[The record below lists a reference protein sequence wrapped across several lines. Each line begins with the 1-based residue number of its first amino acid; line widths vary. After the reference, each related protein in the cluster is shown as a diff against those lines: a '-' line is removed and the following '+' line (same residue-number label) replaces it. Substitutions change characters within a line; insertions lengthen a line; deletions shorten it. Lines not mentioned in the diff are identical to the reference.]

1 MAVEIKNTK
10 YFYPPRPGNGAGTF
24 SDNIVGLQTVEGG
37 GLTQGNF
44 EFTTGVTE
52 KVNRTFNV
60 GAFSEPMS
68 LDMMGID
75 SLEESRR
82 ILATQFR
89 VYPNYDISQVLNFS
103 MYGSLSERFRVSIT
117 KIINYFPAS
126 LDVLFNNDDFTTG
139 STAYDIVYDS
149 QNDETYFKVDV
160 SRINNPFDIDY
171 SISAATNLSIREIS
185 VSPYRNLYNTYL
197 DYCVSVDDNIFNI
210 LAFVPSE
217 TLSLGYIQF
226 YVSGTPFGTT
236 ATTYNNDFEI
246 RPNDF
251 IVDKVFQESFD
262 EVEKFLLN
270 RLVRPEYTAVFQ
282 VPQQNEF
289 GQTYTE
295 YKQVTWPKQG
305 RWNLDIRSFLFD
317 NYLEEIQAIAVNLDS
332 FKTNLISRF
341 LVTDSLKEFDTLGHK
356 VEKIFQIYGRS
367 FDQIKQ
373 FIDGLAYMNSVNY
386 NPSNDIPSELLVNL
400 SRTLGWSSNFSPIT
414 NEDFLGSV
422 FGNTSTPTYPGYAR
436 ALTPTELNYAYYR
449 NLILN
454 ASYLFK
460 SKGTRRS
467 IEFLLRL
474 IGAPDSLIE
483 FNEHIYLADQK
494 INLDQFEN
502 QWAQISGGTYVDNV
516 PSYLPGE
523 TYKIRGQLYTA
534 FTSTATYQ
542 DVSVRLNDYPIDA
555 EGYPKAPAN
564 TETFFFQIGSGW
576 YETTPQHRSPDE
588 VQLTGNVFTGQN
600 YNIQTQLTPFSY
612 GQTYLNRYRDF
623 PYMNEGFKLQKV
635 VDNNKSWLSDDEKI
649 RVSTQGDYNAYYFVD
664 NEKLV
669 LNVKNVD
676 IFLNPAQGI
685 LYDVWEQSR
694 EYDYPI
700 PESGYTVNYPTVE
713 TFSEQS
719 VMPFTATFSLFNE
732 PIITSTQTNVDTTYI
747 NPEPKKKTFF
757 EFSQTFW
764 ENMINTRN
772 RQYISD
778 GKTGGYP
785 TLQSIFW
792 KYLESEQTVGLP
804 NNKYTYQKLIDYVNG
819 IGPYWTKLV
828 EQMVPA
834 STIWNGGVRL
844 ENSILNKQKFVYR
857 RQRGCQFI
865 LVPVEPCFIISDIF
879 NYTCNTEHAEFNIY
893 PWFNGDV
900 TVSNFSSILGNRVNN
915 MLAESGLT
923 LNQCYLN
930 SVLSDWYVDLSIN
943 EVQIIKEYFY
953 TGYGITDV
961 PTNAQWRNALINYL
975 PQLYDYG
982 YTYSLEGNILTITNL
997 TCLTQN
1003 IVDTV
1008 SLNVG
1013 INININCTE

>member
-1 MAVEIKNTK
+1 MAVEIKDTK
-10 YFYPPRPGNGAGTF
+10 YFYPPRPGSGAGTF

-52 KVNRTFNV
+52 KVNRVFNV

-75 SLEESRR
+75 NLEESRR
-82 ILATQFR
+82 IMATQFR
-89 VYPNYDISQVLNFS
+89 VYPNYDVSQVLNFS
-103 MYGSLSERFRVSIT
+103 MYGSLSKRFSVSIT
-117 KIINYFPAS
+117 RIINYFPAS
-126 LDVLFNNDDFTTG
+126 LDVMFNNDEFTTG
-139 STAYDIVYDS
+139 NTAYDIVYDT
-149 QNDETYFKVDV
+149 QNDETYFKVNVD
-160 SRINNPFDIDY
+160 RINNPFDIDY
-171 SISAATNLSIREIS
+171 SISATTNLSIREIT

-197 DYCVSVDDNIFNI
+197 DYCVSINDDIFKV

-217 TLSLGYIQF
+217 TLSSGYIQF
-226 YVSGTPFGTT
+226 YVSGSPFGVS
-236 ATTYNNDFEI
+236 ATTINDDFQI
-246 RPNDF
+246 RPNDY

-262 EVEKFLLN
+262 EVEKFLVN

-282 VPQQNEF
+282 VPQQNEY

-305 RWNLDIRSFLFD
+305 TWNLDIRSFLFD

-341 LVTDSLKEFDTLGHK
+341 LITDSLKEFDTLGQK

-400 SRTLGWSSNFSPIT
+400 ARTLGWSSNFSPIT
-414 NEDFLGSV
+414 NEDFLSSV

-483 FNEHIYLADQK
+483 YNEHIYLADQR
-494 INLDQFEN
+494 INLEQFN
-502 QWAQISGGTYVDNV
+502 TQWASISGGTYVNDV
-516 PSYLPGE
+516 PSYLPDE
-523 TYKIRGQLYTA
+523 TYKIKGQLYTA

-542 DVSVRLNDYPIDA
+542 DVNIRLEDYPIDA
-555 EGYPKAPAN
+555 EGYPNAPVN
-564 TETFFFQIGSGW
+564 TETFFFQIGAGW
-576 YETTPQHRSPDE
+576 YETTPQHRSPDQ
-588 VQLTGNVFTGQN
+588 VQLTGNVYTGQN
-600 YNIQTQLTPFSY
+600 YDIQAQLTPFTY

-649 RVSTQGDYNAYYFVD
+649 RVSTQGDYNAYYYVD

-676 IFLNPAQGI
+676 IFLNPAQG
-685 LYDVWEQSR
+685 LVYDVWEQSR
-694 EYDYPI
+694 QYDYPI
-700 PESGYTVNYPTVE
+700 PESGLTVGYPV
-713 TFSEQS
+713 
-719 VMPFTATFSLFNE
+719 PGG
-732 PIITSTQTNVDTTYI
+732 VDWTYVD
-747 NPEPKKKTFF
+747 PQPKKKTFF

-792 KYLESEQTVGLP
+792 KYIESEQTVGIP

-834 STIWNGGVRL
+834 TTIWNGGVRL
-844 ENSILNKQKFVYR
+844 ENSIFNKQKFVYR

-865 LVPVEPCFIISDIF
+865 PVPVDPCYIISNIF
-879 NYTCNTEHAEFNIY
+879 DYTCNTEYADFNIY

-900 TVSNFSSILGNRVNN
+900 TVSNFSSILGNRIDY
-915 MLAESGLT
+915 MLGQSGLT
-923 LNQCYLN
+923 LNQCYQN
-930 SVLSDWYVDLSIN
+930 SVISDWYVDLTIN
-943 EVQIIKEYFY
+943 GEQIIKESFY
-953 TGYGITDV
+953 TGYGISDV
-961 PTNAQWRNALINYL
+961 PTDSQWRNALINYL
-975 PQLYDYG
+975 PQLYNYG
-982 YTYSLEGNILTITNL
+982 YTYYLNGNTLTITNL

-1008 SLNVG
+1008 LLNVG

>member
-1 MAVEIKNTK
+1 MAVDIKNTK
-10 YFYPPRPGNGAGTF
+10 YFYPPRPGSGAGTF

-60 GAFSEPMS
+60 GAFSEPIS
-68 LDMMGID
+68 LDMLGID
-75 SLEESRR
+75 DLEQSRR

-103 MYGSLSERFRVSIT
+103 MYGSLSKRFSVSIT

-126 LDVLFNNDDFTTG
+126 LDVMFNNDFYVTAN
-139 STAYDIVYDS
+139 TAYDIVYDT
-149 QNDETYFKVDV
+149 QNDDTYFKVNVD
-160 SRINNPFDIDY
+160 RINNPFDIDY
-171 SISAATNLSIREIS
+171 SISAATNLSIREII

-197 DYCVSVDDNIFNI
+197 DYCISINDNIYKV
-210 LAFVPSE
+210 LSFVPSE
-217 TLSLGYIQF
+217 TLSLGYLQF
-226 YVSGTPFGTT
+226 YVSGAPFGTT
-236 ATTYNNDFEI
+236 ATTINDDYQI
-246 RPNDF
+246 RPNDY

-262 EVEKFLLN
+262 EVEKFLVN

-282 VPQQNEF
+282 VPQQNEY
-289 GQTYTE
+289 GQTYTD
-295 YKQVTWPKQG
+295 YQQVTWPKQG
-305 RWNLDIRSFLFD
+305 TWNLDIRSFLFD
-317 NYLEEIQAIAVNLDS
+317 NYLEQIQSIAVNLDS

-341 LVTDSLKEFDTLGHK
+341 LVSDSLKEFDTLGRK

-483 FNEHIYLADQK
+483 YNEHIYLADQK
-494 INLDQFEN
+494 INLDQFYT

-523 TYKIRGQLYTA
+523 TYKVKGQLYTA

-542 DVSVRLNDYPIDA
+542 NVNILLEDYPMDA
-555 EGYPKAPAN
+555 EGYPKAPVN
-564 TETFFFQIGSGW
+564 TETYFFQIGAGW

-588 VQLTGNVFTGQN
+588 VQLTGNVYTGQN
-600 YNIQTQLTPFSY
+600 YNIQTQLTPFTY
-612 GQTYLNRYRDF
+612 GQTYLNRYRNF
-623 PYMNEGFKLQKV
+623 PYMNEGFKLEKV
-635 VDNNKSWLSDDEKI
+635 VDNNKSWLSTDDKI

-676 IFLNPAQGI
+676 IFLNPAQGL

-694 EYDYPI
+694 QYDYPI
-700 PESGYTVNYPTVE
+700 PESGLTVGYPV
-713 TFSEQS
+713 
-719 VMPFTATFSLFNE
+719 PGG
-732 PIITSTQTNVDTTYI
+732 VDWTYV

-764 ENMINTRN
+764 ENMVNTRN
-772 RQYISD
+772 RQYITD

-792 KYLESEQTVGLP
+792 KYIESEQTVGLP

-834 STIWNGGVRL
+834 TTIWNGGVRL

-857 RQRGCQFI
+857 RQRGCQF
-865 LVPVEPCFIISDIF
+865 VPVAVDPCYIISNIF
-879 NYTCNTEHAEFNIY
+879 DYTCNTEYADFNIY

-900 TVSNFSSILGNRVNN
+900 NVSNFSSILVNRVNN
-915 MLAESGLT
+915 MLAQSGLT
-923 LNQCYLN
+923 LNQCSQN
-930 SVLSDWYVDLSIN
+930 SVLSDWYVDLEIN
-943 EVQIIKEYFY
+943 GQQIIKDSFY
-953 TGYGITDV
+953 TGYGMMDV
-961 PTNAQWRNALINYL
+961 PTNTQWRNALINYL
-975 PQLYDYG
+975 PQLYNYG
-982 YTYSLEGNILTITNL
+982 YTYYLNGNTLTITNL
-997 TCLTQN
+997 SCLTQN

-1013 INININCTE
+1013 INISINCS

>member
-1 MAVEIKNTK
+1 MAVTTKNTK

-68 LDMMGID
+68 LDMMNID
-75 SLEESRR
+75 SLEQSRA

-89 VYPNYDISQVLNFS
+89 VYPNYDVSQVLNFS
-103 MYGSLSERFRVSIT
+103 MYGSLSKRFSVSIT
-117 KIINYFPAS
+117 RIINYFPAS
-126 LDVLFNNDDFTTG
+126 VDVMFNNDSFNTG
-139 STAYDIVYDS
+139 FTAYDISYDI
-149 QNDETYFKVDV
+149 QTDETYFKVNVD
-160 SRINNPFDIDY
+160 RFNNPFDIDY
-171 SISAATNLSIREIS
+171 SVSAATNLSVREIT
-185 VSPYRNLYNTYL
+185 VSQYRNLYNTYL
-197 DYCVSVDDNIFNI
+197 DYCVSINDNIYQV
-210 LAFVPSE
+210 LSFVPSE
-217 TLSLGYIQF
+217 TLSLGYLQF
-226 YVSGTPFGTT
+226 YVSGAPFGTS
-236 ATTYNNDFEI
+236 ATTITDDYQI
-246 RPNDF
+246 RPNDY

-262 EVEKFLLN
+262 EVEKFLVN
-270 RLVRPEYTAVFQ
+270 RLVRPEYTAAFQ
-282 VPQQNEF
+282 VPQQNEY
-289 GQTYTE
+289 GQIYTE
-295 YKQVTWPKQG
+295 YRQVTWPKQG
-305 RWNLDIRSFLFD
+305 PWNLDISSFLFD
-317 NYLEEIQAIAVNLDS
+317 EYLTQIQEIAVNLDS

-341 LVTDSLKEFDTLGHK
+341 LITDSLKEFDTLGQK

-400 SRTLGWSSNFSPIT
+400 ARTLGWSSNFSPIT
-414 NEDFLGSV
+414 NENFLSSV

-483 FNEHIYLADQK
+483 YNEHIYLADQK
-494 INLDQFEN
+494 INLDQFYT
-502 QWAQISGGTYVDNV
+502 QFAQISGGTYVDTV
-516 PSYLPGE
+516 PAYLPGD
-523 TYKIRGQLYTA
+523 TYKIKGHLYTA
-534 FTSTATYQ
+534 FTSSATYQ
-542 DVSVRLNDYPIDA
+542 SVNVRLSDYPIDA

-564 TETFFFQIGSGW
+564 TETFFFQIGAGW
-576 YETTPQHRSPDE
+576 YETTSQHRSPDE
-588 VQLTGNVFTGQN
+588 VQLTGNVYTGQN
-600 YNIQTQLTPFSY
+600 YNIQTQLTPFTY
-612 GQTYLNRYRDF
+612 GQTYLNRYRQF
-623 PYMNEGFKLQKV
+623 PYINEGFKLEKV
-635 VDNNKSWLSDDEKI
+635 VDNNKSWLADDDKI

-676 IFLNPAQGI
+676 IFMNPAQGL
-685 LYDVWEQSR
+685 LYDVWVQSR
-694 EYDYPI
+694 QYDYPI
-700 PESGYTVNYPTVE
+700 PESGLTVGYPV
-713 TFSEQS
+713 
-719 VMPFTATFSLFNE
+719 PGG
-732 PIITSTQTNVDTTYI
+732 VDWTYI

-772 RQYISD
+772 RQYITD

-792 KYLESEQTVGLP
+792 KYIESEQTVGLP

-834 STIWNGGVRL
+834 TTIWNGGVRL

-865 LVPVEPCFIISDIF
+865 PVPVEPCFIISNIF
-879 NYTCNTEHAEFNIY
+879 NYTCNTEYVDFSIY
-893 PWFNGDV
+893 PWFNGDL
-900 TVSNFSSILGNRVNN
+900 TVSNFSSILVNRVNN
-915 MLAESGLT
+915 MLAQSGLT
-923 LNQCYLN
+923 LNQCQQN
-930 SVLSDWYVDLSIN
+930 SVLTDWYVDLTIDGQ
-943 EVQIIKEYFY
+943 QIIKEYFY
-953 TGYGITDV
+953 TGYGMSDV
-961 PTNAQWRNALINYL
+961 PTNTQWRNALINYL
-975 PQLYDYG
+975 PQLYNYG
-982 YTYSLEGNILTITNL
+982 YTYYLNGNTLTVTNL
-997 TCLTQN
+997 ACLTSN
-1003 IVDTV
+1003 VIDTI

-1013 INININCTE
+1013 INININCS

>member
-1 MAVEIKNTK
+1 MAVNIKDTK
-10 YFYPPRPGNGAGTF
+10 YFYPPRPGSGAGTF

-52 KVNRTFNV
+52 KVNRVFNV

-75 SLEESRR
+75 NLEESRR
-82 ILATQFR
+82 IMATQFR
-89 VYPNYDISQVLNFS
+89 VYPNYDVSQVLNFS
-103 MYGSLSERFRVSIT
+103 MYGSLSKRFSVSIT
-117 KIINYFPAS
+117 RIINYFPAS
-126 LDVLFNNDDFTTG
+126 LDVMFNNDEFTTG
-139 STAYDIVYDS
+139 NTAYDIVYDT
-149 QNDETYFKVDV
+149 QNDETYFKVNVD
-160 SRINNPFDIDY
+160 RINNPFDIDY
-171 SISAATNLSIREIS
+171 SVSATTNLSIREII

-197 DYCVSVDDNIFNI
+197 DYCVSINDDIFKV
-210 LAFVPSE
+210 LAFIPSE
-217 TLSLGYIQF
+217 TLSSGYIQF
-226 YVSGTPFGTT
+226 YVSGSPFGVS
-236 ATTYNNDFEI
+236 ATTINDDFQI
-246 RPNDF
+246 RPNDY

-262 EVEKFLLN
+262 EVEKFLVN

-282 VPQQNEF
+282 VPQQNEY

-305 RWNLDIRSFLFD
+305 TWNLDIRSFLFD
-317 NYLEEIQAIAVNLDS
+317 NYLEEIQAISINLDS

-341 LVTDSLKEFDTLGHK
+341 LITDSLKEFDTLGQK

-400 SRTLGWSSNFSPIT
+400 ARTLGWSSNFSPIT
-414 NEDFLGSV
+414 NEDFLSSV

-483 FNEHIYLADQK
+483 YNEHIYLADQR
-494 INLDQFEN
+494 INLEQFN
-502 QWAQISGGTYVDNV
+502 TQWASISGGTYVNDV
-516 PSYLPGE
+516 PSYLPDE
-523 TYKIRGQLYTA
+523 TYKIKGQLYTA

-542 DVSVRLNDYPIDA
+542 DVNVMLGDYPIDA
-555 EGYPKAPAN
+555 EGYPNAPAN
-564 TETFFFQIGSGW
+564 TETFFFQIGAGW
-576 YETTPQHRSPDE
+576 YEVTPQHRSPDQ
-588 VQLTGNVFTGQN
+588 VQLTGNVYTGQN
-600 YNIQTQLTPFSY
+600 YNIQTQLTPFTY

-649 RVSTQGDYNAYYFVD
+649 RVSTQGDYNAYYYVD

-685 LYDVWEQSR
+685 VYDVWEQSR
-694 EYDYPI
+694 QYDYPI
-700 PESGYTVNYPTVE
+700 PESGLTVGYPV
-713 TFSEQS
+713 
-719 VMPFTATFSLFNE
+719 PGG
-732 PIITSTQTNVDTTYI
+732 VDWTYV
-747 NPEPKKKTFF
+747 NPQPKKKTFF

-792 KYLESEQTVGLP
+792 KYIESEQTVGIP

-834 STIWNGGVRL
+834 TTIWNGGVRL
-844 ENSILNKQKFVYR
+844 ENSIFNKQKFVYR

-865 LVPVEPCFIISDIF
+865 LVPVDSCYIISNIF
-879 NYTCNTEHAEFNIY
+879 DYTCNTEYADFNIY

-900 TVSNFSSILGNRVNN
+900 TVSNFSSILGNRINS
-915 MLAESGLT
+915 MLGQSGLT
-923 LNQCYLN
+923 LNQCYQN
-930 SVLSDWYVDLSIN
+930 SVLTDWYVDLKIN
-943 EVQIIKEYFY
+943 NEQIIQELFY
-953 TGYGITDV
+953 TGYGMSDV
-961 PTNAQWRNALINYL
+961 PTSSQWKNALLNYL
-975 PQLYDYG
+975 PQLYNYG
-982 YTYSLEGNILTITNL
+982 YTFNLPSNTLTISNL
-997 TCLTQN
+997 ACLTQN
-1003 IVDTV
+1003 VADTV
-1008 SLNVG
+1008 LLNVG
-1013 INININCTE
+1013 LNININCTQ

>member
-1 MAVEIKNTK
+1 MAVDIKDTK

-52 KVNRTFNV
+52 KVNRVFNV

-82 ILATQFR
+82 IMATQFR

-103 MYGSLSERFRVSIT
+103 MYGSLSKRFSVSIT
-117 KIINYFPAS
+117 RIINYFPAS
-126 LDVLFNNDDFTTG
+126 LDVMFNNDDYTTG
-139 STAYDIVYDS
+139 NTAYDIVYDS
-149 QNDETYFKVDV
+149 QNDETYFKVNVD
-160 SRINNPFDIDY
+160 RINNPLDIDY
-171 SISAATNLSIREIS
+171 SISAATNLSIREIE

-197 DYCVSVDDNIFNI
+197 DYCVSINDNIFEV
-210 LAFVPSE
+210 LSFTPSE
-217 TLSLGYIQF
+217 TLSSGYIQF
-226 YVSGTPFGTT
+226 YVSGAPFGTT
-236 ATTYNNDFEI
+236 ATTLNDDFQI

-262 EVEKFLLN
+262 EIEKFLVN

-295 YKQVTWPKQG
+295 YQQVTWPKQG
-305 RWNLDIRSFLFD
+305 PWNLDIRSFLFD
-317 NYLEEIQAIAVNLDS
+317 RYLEQIQAIAVNLDS

-341 LVTDSLKEFDTLGHK
+341 LITDSLKEFYTLGQK

-400 SRTLGWSSNFSPIT
+400 ARTLGWSSNFSPIT
-414 NEDFLGSV
+414 NDDFLSSV

-483 FNEHIYLADQK
+483 YNEYIYLADQR
-494 INLDQFEN
+494 INLDQFET
-502 QWAQISGGTYVDNV
+502 QWASISGGTYANNV

-523 TYKIRGQLYTA
+523 TYKIKGQLYTA

-542 DVSVRLNDYPIDA
+542 DVSIRLEDYPMDA
-555 EGYPKAPAN
+555 LGYPKAPAN
-564 TETFFFQIGSGW
+564 TETFFFQIGAGW
-576 YETTPQHRSPDE
+576 YETTPQHRSPDQ
-588 VQLTGNVFTGQN
+588 VQLTGDVYTGQN
-600 YNIQTQLTPFSY
+600 YSIQTQLTPFTY

-635 VDNNKSWLSDDEKI
+635 VDNNKSWLSDDDRI
-649 RVSTQGDYNAYYFVD
+649 RVSTQGDYNAYYYVD

-685 LYDVWEQSR
+685 VYDVWNQSVQ
-694 EYDYPI
+694 YDYPI
-700 PESGYTVNYPTVE
+700 PETGLTVNYPVPGG
-713 TFSEQS
+713 
-719 VMPFTATFSLFNE
+719 VD
-732 PIITSTQTNVDTTYI
+732 STYV

-772 RQYISD
+772 RQYITD

-792 KYLESEQTVGLP
+792 KYIESEQTVGIP

-834 STIWNGGVRL
+834 TTIWNGGVRL
-844 ENSILNKQKFVYR
+844 ENSIFNKQKFVYR
-857 RQRGCQFI
+857 RQRGCQF
-865 LVPVEPCFIISDIF
+865 VPVPVDPCYIISNIF
-879 NYTCNTEHAEFNIY
+879 DYTCTTEYADFNIY

-900 TVSNFSSILGNRVNN
+900 TVSNFSSILGNRIDN
-915 MLAESGLT
+915 MLAQSGLT
-923 LNQCYLN
+923 LNQCYEN
-930 SVLSDWYVDLSIN
+930 SVLTDWYVDLTIN
-943 EVQIIKEYFY
+943 GEVIIKESFY
-953 TGYGITDV
+953 TGYGISDV
-961 PTNAQWRNALINYL
+961 PTNTQWRNALINYL
-975 PQLYDYG
+975 PELYNYG
-982 YTYSLEGNILTITNL
+982 YTYYLNGNILTITNL
-997 TCLTQN
+997 ACLTQN
-1003 IVDTV
+1003 ILDTV

-1013 INININCTE
+1013 INISINCTQ

>member
-1 MAVEIKNTK
+1 MAVETKNTK
-10 YFYPPRPGNGAGTF
+10 FFYPPRPGSGAGTF

-68 LDMMGID
+68 LDMLGID
-75 SLEESRR
+75 DLLESRR

-103 MYGSLSERFRVSIT
+103 MYGSLSKRFSVSIT

-126 LDVLFNNDDFTTG
+126 LDVLFNNDEYVTG
-139 STAYDIVYDS
+139 NTAYDIVYDVP
-149 QNDETYFKVDV
+149 NDETYFKVNVD
-160 SRINNPFDIDY
+160 RINNPFDIDY
-171 SISAATNLSIREIS
+171 SISATTNLSIREIN

-197 DYCVSVDDNIFNI
+197 DYCVSINDNIFNLI
-210 LAFVPSE
+210 GFIPSD
-217 TLSLGYIQF
+217 TLSSGFIQF
-226 YVSGTPFGTT
+226 FVSGSPFGTT
-236 ATTYNNDFEI
+236 ATTITDDFQI

-251 IVDKVFQESFD
+251 VVDKTFQESFD
-262 EVEKFLLN
+262 EIEQFLLN

-282 VPQQNEF
+282 VPQQNEY

-295 YKQVTWPKQG
+295 YQQVTWPKQG
-305 RWNLDIRSFLFD
+305 TWNLDIRSFLFD
-317 NYLEEIQAIAVNLDS
+317 DYLEQIQAIAVNLDS

-341 LVTDSLKEFDTLGHK
+341 LITDSLKEFDTLGQK
-356 VEKIFQIYGRS
+356 VEKVFQIYGRS

-400 SRTLGWSSNFSPIT
+400 ARTLGWSSNFSPIT
-414 NEDFLGSV
+414 NEDFLSSV

-467 IEFLLRL
+467 VEFLLRL

-483 FNEHIYLADQK
+483 YNEHIYLADQT
-494 INLDQFEN
+494 INLDQFYN
-502 QWAQISGGTYVDNV
+502 QWAQISGGTYVNNV
-516 PSYLPGE
+516 PSYLPGD

-534 FTSTATYQ
+534 FTSNAIYQ
-542 DVSVRLNDYPIDA
+542 DVSIRLEDYPMDA
-555 EGYPKAPAN
+555 EGYPKAPVN
-564 TETFFFQIGSGW
+564 TEDYFFQIGAGW

-588 VQLTGNVFTGQN
+588 VVITGNVYTGQN
-600 YNIQTQLTPFSY
+600 FDIQTQLMPFTY
-612 GQTYLNRYRDF
+612 GQTYLNRFRDF

-635 VDNNKSWLSDDEKI
+635 IDNNKSWLADDDRI
-649 RVSTQGDYNAYYFVD
+649 RISTQGDYNAYYFVD

-669 LNVKNVD
+669 LNVKNID
-676 IFLNPAQGI
+676 LFLNPAQG
-685 LYDVWEQSR
+685 LVYDVWEQSR
-694 EYDYPI
+694 QYDYPI
-700 PESGYTVNYPTVE
+700 PESGLTVGYPVPGGVDW
-713 TFSEQS
+713 TF
-719 VMPFTATFSLFNE
+719 
-732 PIITSTQTNVDTTYI
+732 I

-792 KYLESEQTVGLP
+792 KYIESEQTVGLP

-828 EQMVPA
+828 EQMIPA
-834 STIWNGGVRL
+834 TTIWNGGVRL
-844 ENSILNKQKFVYR
+844 ENSIFNKQKFVYR
-857 RQRGCQFI
+857 RQRGCQF
-865 LVPVEPCFIISDIF
+865 VPVPVDPCFIISNIF
-879 NYTCNTEHAEFNIY
+879 DYTCNTEYVDFNIY
-893 PWFNGDV
+893 PWFNGDL
-900 TVSNFSSILGNRVNN
+900 TVSNFNSILSNRVNN
-915 MLAESGLT
+915 MLSESGLT
-923 LNQCYLN
+923 LNQCYEN
-930 SVLSDWYVDLSIN
+930 SVLSNWYVDLTIN
-943 EVQIIKEYFY
+943 GEEIIKEPFY
-953 TGYGITDV
+953 VGYGLNDV
-961 PTNAQWRNALINYL
+961 PTNSQWRNALINYL
-975 PQLYDYG
+975 PQLYNYG
-982 YTYSLEGNILTITNL
+982 YTYYLNGNTLTITNL
-997 TCLTQN
+997 SCLTSN
-1003 IVDTV
+1003 LVETV
-1008 SLNVG
+1008 LLNVG
-1013 INININCTE
+1013 INISINCTQ

>member
-1 MAVEIKNTK
+1 MAVDTTNTK
-10 YFYPPRPGNGAGTF
+10 YFYPPRPGSGAGTF

-60 GAFSEPMS
+60 GAFSETMS
-68 LDMMGID
+68 LEMMGID
-75 SLEESRR
+75 DLLESRR

-103 MYGSLSERFRVSIT
+103 MYGSLSKRFSVSIT

-126 LDVLFNNDDFTTG
+126 LDVLFNNDEYVTG
-139 STAYDIVYDS
+139 NTAYDISYDV
-149 QNDETYFKVDV
+149 QNDETYFKVNVD
-160 SRINNPFDIDY
+160 RINNPFDIDY
-171 SISAATNLSIREIS
+171 SISAATNLSIREIT

-197 DYCVSVDDNIFNI
+197 DYCVSINDDIFKVI
-210 LAFVPSE
+210 GFTPSD
-217 TLSLGYIQF
+217 TLSSGYIQF
-226 YVSGTPFGTT
+226 YVSGAPFGTT
-236 ATTYNNDFEI
+236 ATTITDDFQI
-246 RPNDF
+246 RPNDY
-251 IVDKVFQESFD
+251 IVDKTFQESFD
-262 EVEKFLLN
+262 EIEQFLLN

-282 VPQQNEF
+282 VPQQNEY

-305 RWNLDIRSFLFD
+305 PWNLDIRSFLFD
-317 NYLEEIQAIAVNLDS
+317 DYLEQIQAIAVNLDS

-341 LVTDSLKEFDTLGHK
+341 LITDSLKEFDTLGQK
-356 VEKIFQIYGRS
+356 VEKVFQIYGRS

-373 FIDGLAYMNSVNY
+373 FIDGLAYMTSVNY

-400 SRTLGWSSNFSPIT
+400 ARTLGWSSNFSPIT
-414 NEDFLGSV
+414 NEDFLSSV

-467 IEFLLRL
+467 VEFLLRL

-483 FNEHIYLADQK
+483 YNEHIYLADQK
-494 INLDQFEN
+494 INLDQFYN

-516 PSYLPGE
+516 PSYLPGD

-542 DVSVRLNDYPIDA
+542 DVSIRLEDYPMDA
-555 EGYPKAPAN
+555 EGYPKAPVN
-564 TETFFFQIGSGW
+564 TETYFFQIGAGW

-588 VQLTGNVFTGQN
+588 VQLTGNVYTGQN
-600 YNIQTQLTPFSY
+600 YDIQTQLTPFTY

-635 VDNNKSWLSDDEKI
+635 VDNNKSWLADDDKI

-676 IFLNPAQGI
+676 IFLNPAQG
-685 LYDVWEQSR
+685 LVYDVWDQSVK
-694 EYDYPI
+694 YDYPI
-700 PESGYTVNYPTVE
+700 PESGLTVGYPV
-713 TFSEQS
+713 
-719 VMPFTATFSLFNE
+719 PGG
-732 PIITSTQTNVDTTYI
+732 VDWTYV

-772 RQYISD
+772 RLYISD

-819 IGPYWTKLV
+819 IGPYWTKLI
-828 EQMVPA
+828 EQMIPA
-834 STIWNGGVRL
+834 TTIWNGGVRL
-844 ENSILNKQKFVYR
+844 ENSIFHKQKFVYR
-857 RQRGCQFI
+857 RQRGCQF
-865 LVPVEPCFIISDIF
+865 VPVPVDPCFIISNIF
-879 NYTCNTEHAEFNIY
+879 DYTCNTEYADFNIY
-893 PWFNGDV
+893 PWFNGDLN
-900 TVSNFSSILGNRVNN
+900 VSNFDSILSNRVNN
-915 MLAESGLT
+915 MLSESGLT
-923 LNQCYLN
+923 LTQCYEN
-930 SVLSDWYVDLSIN
+930 SVISDWYVDLTISG
-943 EVQIIKEYFY
+943 EQIIKEPFY
-953 TGYGITDV
+953 TGYGINDV
-961 PTNAQWRNALINYL
+961 PTNSQWRNALINYL
-975 PQLYDYG
+975 PQLYNYG
-982 YTYSLEGNILTITNL
+982 YTYYLNGNTLTITNL
-997 TCLTQN
+997 SCLTN
-1003 IVDTV
+1003 NFVDTV
-1008 SLNVG
+1008 LLNVG
-1013 INININCTE
+1013 INININCTQ

>member
-1 MAVEIKNTK
+1 
-10 YFYPPRPGNGAGTF
+10 
-24 SDNIVGLQTVEGG
+24 
-37 GLTQGNF
+37 
-44 EFTTGVTE
+44 
-52 KVNRTFNV
+52 
-60 GAFSEPMS
+60 MS

-75 SLEESRR
+75 NLEESRR
-82 ILATQFR
+82 IMATQFR

-103 MYGSLSERFRVSIT
+103 MYGSLSKRFSVSIT
-117 KIINYFPAS
+117 RIINYFPAS
-126 LDVLFNNDDFTTG
+126 LDVMFNNDDFTTG
-139 STAYDIVYDS
+139 NTAYDIVYDA
-149 QNDETYFKVDV
+149 QADETYFKVNVD
-160 SRINNPFDIDY
+160 RINNPFDIDY
-171 SISAATNLSIREIS
+171 SISATTNLSVREIS

-197 DYCVSVDDNIFNI
+197 DYCVSINDNIFQI

-217 TLSLGYIQF
+217 TLSSGEIQF
-226 YVSGTPFGTT
+226 YVSGAPFGVS
-236 ATTYNNDFEI
+236 ATTINDDFEI
-246 RPNDF
+246 RPNDY
-251 IVDKVFQESFD
+251 IVDKVFLESFD
-262 EVEKFLLN
+262 EVEKFLVN

-289 GQTYTE
+289 GQVYTE

-305 RWNLDIRSFLFD
+305 TWNLDIRSFLFD
-317 NYLEEIQAIAVNLDS
+317 SYLEEIQAIAINLDS

-341 LVTDSLKEFDTLGHK
+341 LITDSLKEFDTLGQK

-367 FDQIKQ
+367 FDQVKQ

-400 SRTLGWSSNFSPIT
+400 ARTLGWSSNFSPIT
-414 NEDFLGSV
+414 NEDFLSSV

-483 FNEHIYLADQK
+483 YNEHIYLADQR
-494 INLDQFEN
+494 INLDQFYT
-502 QWAQISGGTYVDNV
+502 QWASISGGTYVNDV

-523 TYKIRGQLYTA
+523 TYKVKGQLYTA

-542 DVSVRLNDYPIDA
+542 DVAIRLDDYPMDA
-555 EGYPKAPAN
+555 EGYPNAPAN
-564 TETFFFQIGSGW
+564 TETFFFQIGAGW
-576 YETTPQHRSPDE
+576 YEVTPQHRSPDQ

-600 YNIQTQLTPFSY
+600 YNIQTQLTPFTY

-635 VDNNKSWLSDDEKI
+635 VDNNKSWLSDDDRI

-685 LYDVWEQSR
+685 VYDVWNQSVQ
-694 EYDYPI
+694 YDYPI
-700 PESGYTVNYPTVE
+700 PESGLTVGYPV
-713 TFSEQS
+713 
-719 VMPFTATFSLFNE
+719 PGG
-732 PIITSTQTNVDTTYI
+732 VDWTYV

-772 RQYISD
+772 RQYITD

-792 KYLESEQTVGLP
+792 KYIESEQTVGIP

-834 STIWNGGVRL
+834 TTIWNGGVRL
-844 ENSILNKQKFVYR
+844 ENSIFNKQKFVYR

-865 LVPVEPCFIISDIF
+865 PVPVDPCFIISNIF
-879 NYTCNTEHAEFNIY
+879 DYTCTTEYADFNIY

-900 TVSNFSSILGNRVNN
+900 TVSNFSSILVNRVNN
-915 MLAESGLT
+915 MLAQSGLT
-923 LNQCYLN
+923 LNECSQN
-930 SVLSDWYVDLSIN
+930 SVLSDWYVDLTIN
-943 EVQIIKEYFY
+943 GEQIIKESFY
-953 TGYGITDV
+953 TGYGMSDV
-961 PTNAQWRNALINYL
+961 PTNTQWRNALINYL
-975 PQLYDYG
+975 PQLYNYG
-982 YTYSLEGNILTITNL
+982 YTYYLDGNTLTITDL
-997 TCLTQN
+997 ACLTQN
-1003 IVDTV
+1003 TVDTV
-1008 SLNVG
+1008 SLDTG
-1013 INININCTE
+1013 INININCTQ

>member
-10 YFYPPRPGNGAGTF
+10 YFYPPRPGSGAGTF

-82 ILATQFR
+82 IMATQFR

-103 MYGSLSERFRVSIT
+103 MYGSLSKRFSVSIT
-117 KIINYFPAS
+117 RIINYFPAS
-126 LDVLFNNDDFTTG
+126 LDIMFNNDDFTTG
-139 STAYDIVYDS
+139 NTAYDIVYDS
-149 QNDETYFKVDV
+149 QNDDTYFKVNV

-171 SISAATNLSIREIS
+171 SVSAATNLSIREIE

-197 DYCVSVDDNIFNI
+197 DYCISINDDIFKV
-210 LAFVPSE
+210 LSFAPSE
-217 TLSLGYIQF
+217 TLSSGYIEF
-226 YVSGTPFGTT
+226 YVSGAPFGTS
-236 ATTYNNDFEI
+236 ATTINDDFQI

-262 EVEKFLLN
+262 EIEKFLVN

-305 RWNLDIRSFLFD
+305 TWNLDIRSFLFD
-317 NYLEEIQAIAVNLDS
+317 NYLEEIQAIAINLDS

-341 LVTDSLKEFDTLGHK
+341 LITDSLKEFDTLGQK

-414 NEDFLGSV
+414 NEDFLSSV

-483 FNEHIYLADQK
+483 YNEHIYLADQK
-494 INLDQFEN
+494 INLDQFYT
-502 QWAQISGGTYVDNV
+502 QWAEISGGTYVNEV
-516 PSYLPGE
+516 PAYLPGE
-523 TYKIRGQLYTA
+523 TFKIKGQLYTA

-542 DVSVRLNDYPIDA
+542 DVNIRLDDYPMDFQ
-555 EGYPKAPAN
+555 GYPNAPAN
-564 TETFFFQIGSGW
+564 TETFFFQIGAGW
-576 YETTPQHRSPDE
+576 YETTPQHRSPDQ

-600 YNIQTQLTPFSY
+600 YNIQTQLTPFTY

-635 VDNNKSWLSDDEKI
+635 VDNNKSWLSDDNRI
-649 RVSTQGDYNAYYFVD
+649 RVSTQGDYNAYYYVD

-685 LYDVWEQSR
+685 VYDVWDQSVQ
-694 EYDYPI
+694 YDYPI
-700 PESGYTVNYPTVE
+700 PESGLTVGYPV
-713 TFSEQS
+713 
-719 VMPFTATFSLFNE
+719 PGG
-732 PIITSTQTNVDTTYI
+732 VDWTYV

-772 RQYISD
+772 RQYITD

-792 KYLESEQTVGLP
+792 KYIESEQTVGIP

-834 STIWNGGVRL
+834 TTIWNGGVRL
-844 ENSILNKQKFVYR
+844 ENSIFNKQKFVYR
-857 RQRGCQFI
+857 RQRGCQFV
-865 LVPVEPCFIISDIF
+865 LVPVDPCFIISGIF
-879 NYTCNTEHAEFNIY
+879 DYTCNTEYADFYIY
-893 PWFNGDV
+893 PWLNGDV
-900 TVSNFSSILGNRVNN
+900 TVSNFSSILVNRVNN
-915 MLAESGLT
+915 MLAQSGLT
-923 LNQCYLN
+923 LNECYEN
-930 SVLSDWYVDLSIN
+930 SILSDWYVDLIIN
-943 EVQIIKEYFY
+943 GEQIIKESFY
-953 TGYGITDV
+953 TGYGMSDV
-961 PTNAQWRNALINYL
+961 PTNTQWRNALINYL
-975 PQLYDYG
+975 PQLYNYG
-982 YTYSLEGNILTITNL
+982 YTYYLNGNTLTITNL
-997 TCLTQN
+997 SCLTQD
-1003 IVDTV
+1003 IVSAV
-1008 SLNVG
+1008 SLDVG
-1013 INININCTE
+1013 INININCTQ